1 MDNMYFVSDFIV
13 LEFLLCQISLF
24 LHLMV
29 SDFTVSKFLLCQLS
43 LFRNFDCVGF
53 NCVGFHCSGI
63 FIVLDFIA
71 VEFFFH
77 FQNSL
82 CRNSDCVWCVVLKF

>member
-1 MDNMYFVSDFIV
+1 MSVFIV
-13 LEFLLCQISLF
+13 LEFLLYQSSLF

-43 LFRNFDCVGF
+43 LFRNFD
-53 NCVGFHCSGI
+53 CVGFHCSGI